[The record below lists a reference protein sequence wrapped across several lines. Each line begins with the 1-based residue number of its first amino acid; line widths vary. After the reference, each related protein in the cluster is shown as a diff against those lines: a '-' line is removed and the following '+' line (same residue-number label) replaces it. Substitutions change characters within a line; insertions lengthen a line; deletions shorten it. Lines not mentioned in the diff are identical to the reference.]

1 MRVKFLGLLAIAL
14 LGIPLGAAAND
25 LYFLNLPAN
34 QGYETWGTIT
44 TDGAAAPAT
53 ADVVDYKIT
62 VWSDALATGFTL
74 TPTNSTFSWTGVAA
88 SPTGLTMGTDISDGW
103 NLGSNLACT
112 PTAFSCYG
120 VDMFNDPITGHRL
133 FYVVLGFGLTDE
145 VVTGIPVPFATRFPI
160 AAPPRLFFVLIHVIN
175 GLETTPTL
183 LEKVTAAQRYFDAND
198 AANTCRELGKF
209 VRQAKSLDGNGLDSR
224 STKEIVAYAESIRT
238 QIVCAGCN

>member
-1 MRVKFLGLLAIAL
+1 MRVKLLGLLTMAL

-25 LYFLNLPAN
+25 LYFLDLPAN

-53 ADVVDYKIT
+53 ADVVDYKVT

-74 TPTNSTFSWTGVAA
+74 TPSNSTFSWTGVSA
-88 SPTGLTMGTDISDGW
+88 SPTGLTLGTDISDGW

-120 VDMFNDPITGHRL
+120 VVMFNDPITGHRL

-145 VVTGIPVPFATRFPI
+145 VVTGIPAPFATRFPL
-160 AAPPRLFFVLIHVIN
+160 APPPKLFFVLSHVVD

-183 LEKVTAAQRYFDAND
+183 LEKASAAQRYFDAND
-198 AANTCRELGKF
+198 AANTCRELGEF
-209 VRQAKSLDGNGLDSR
+209 VRQAKSLDGNGLDRR

-238 QIVCAGCN
+238 QIACAGCN